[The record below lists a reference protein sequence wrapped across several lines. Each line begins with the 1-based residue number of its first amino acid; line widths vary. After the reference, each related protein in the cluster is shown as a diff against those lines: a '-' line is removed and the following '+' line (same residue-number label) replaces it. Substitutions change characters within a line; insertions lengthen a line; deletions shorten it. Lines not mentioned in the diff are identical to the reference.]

1 LSDYLIYNA
10 KKAFRSNLFLFAK
23 RSGSSRST
31 LQVPEEDTAVVA
43 LAQGDWEW
51 VSSNFSQ
58 TVSSEQTDTDAV
70 NYVVYTPEQKET
82 HKRVGEAKKELYEY

>member
-23 RSGSSRST
+23 RSGSSQST

-43 LAQGDWEW
+43 LAQGDWE
-51 VSSNFSQ
+51 
-58 TVSSEQTDTDAV
+58 
-70 NYVVYTPEQKET
+70 
-82 HKRVGEAKKELYEY
+82 